1 MGISRLSALELAVVE
16 DGRAATEVLS
26 STAVVAGKL
35 EELGYH
41 RIWIA
46 EHHGSPAIATAS
58 PPVLAAHL
66 AAVTSAIRIGSG
78 GVMVPNHAP
87 LAIAEQ
93 FATLSALHPGRIDL
107 GVGRGPGTFDEK
119 IVRALRRGADPTTDD
134 EYRADVAELLRHLA
148 GETGIRVLPGEVP
161 TPEPWL
167 LCSSAAGALL
177 AAELGLPIAAA
188 HHIRPQDTAEVLETY
203 RGNFKPS
210 QWLEKPYVI
219 LCVETIC
226 ADTDEEAEY
235 VAGPCKVIKSY
246 LLDGEGG
253 DLAVPTPEQAAAH
266 EFAPETAEILGR
278 FAAAQAHG
286 GPEKVVRSLETLAAA
301 TGADEL
307 MLTTPVYDAGAR
319 ARSYELVAKSL

>member
-1 MGISRLSALELAVVE
+1 MGILLSALELAVVE

-26 STAVVAGKL
+26 SMAAVAGKL

-41 RIWIA
+41 RLWIA

-66 AAVTSAIRIGSG
+66 AATTSVIRIGSG
-78 GVMVPNHAP
+78 GVLAPNHAP

-119 IVRALRRGADPTTDD
+119 IIRALRRGAEPATDD

-148 GETGIRVLPGEVP
+148 GETGIRVLPGAVP

-167 LCSSAAGALL
+167 LCSSTAGALL

-188 HHIRPQDTAEVLETY
+188 HHIRPQHTAEVLQTY
-203 RGNFKPS
+203 RENFKPS
-210 QWLEKPYVI
+210 RWREKPYVI
-219 LCVETIC
+219 LAVETIC
-226 ADTDEEAEY
+226 ADTDAEAAY
-235 VAGPCKVIKSY
+235 IAGPCTVIKSY
-246 LLDGEGG
+246 LLKGEGG
-253 DLAVPTPEQAAAH
+253 DLAFPTLEQAAAH
-266 EFAPETAEILGR
+266 EFVPETAETIAQ
-278 FAAAQAHG
+278 FTAAQAHG
-286 GPEKVVRSLETLAAA
+286 GPEKVARSLKNLAAA

-319 ARSYELVAKSL
+319 ARSYELVAKYCI